1 MISINEII
9 ENMPKGLSQLEKTR
23 YIYLELGKIFSYNIE
38 FFYAEDD
45 KTLQD
50 IYDEEITVNDIEKGK
65 YQNKVSIVCK
75 QASEIL
81 CEVLNDNRIGVE
93 SYCTGIEK
101 GQINHVNVISKIGDK
116 KICLGIIFDLQNIQ
130 KGFFTKSFGKHNF
143 ILSDGDECDI
153 LKDEEIRNIDK
164 KLGYCKNGIYMD
176 DIIGMI
182 KKEMKDDDNFK
193 KYIVE
198 NYSNIKTDTIKEDT
212 ILNYKVDFIYKHI
225 KNNML
230 EKEKMEISE
239 LSDYYKY
246 IFEEILTPNENMK
259 RSEYKFYYND
269 NGEKKYSMI
278 SELNLDNKKVY
289 YIYDDEQRGFIN
301 ISEEDLK
308 RKSKNMNF
316 LLEMPECIDEDEHY
330 LK

>member
-1 MISINEII
+1 MISINKII

-23 YIYLELGKIFSYNIE
+23 YIYLELGKIFSFNIE
-38 FFYAEDD
+38 LFYAPDD

-50 IYDEEITVNDIEKGK
+50 IYDKEITVNDIENGK

-93 SYCTGIEK
+93 SYCTEIEK

-116 KICLGIIFDLQNIQ
+116 KICLGIIFDLKNIQ
-130 KGFFTKSFGKHNF
+130 KGFFTESFGQYNL
-143 ILSDGDECDI
+143 ILSDGEKCDV
-153 LKDEEIRNIDK
+153 LNDEEIKRIDM
-164 KLGYCKNGIYMD
+164 KLGYCKNGIYMN
-176 DIIGMI
+176 DIIEML
-182 KKEMKDDDNFK
+182 KKEMRDDNNVK

-198 NYSNIKTDTIKEDT
+198 NYPNIKTDTLKEDT
-212 ILNYKVDFIYKHI
+212 ILHYKIDFIYKHI

-230 EKEKMEISE
+230 EKEKMDISE
-239 LSDYYKY
+239 ISDYYKY

-259 RSEYKFYYND
+259 RREYKFYYND
-269 NGEKKYSMI
+269 KGEKKYSMI
-278 SELNLDNKKVY
+278 NELNLDNKKVY

-316 LLEMPECIDEDEHY
+316 FSEMPKCIDEDEHY